1 MGNSVVYLWGVCL
14 CFSPIVMKRRKLVSV
29 LFSVLYLMN
38 SGTLWAQSHPFDQY
52 PTPVEANLWTE
63 YTPAMTT
70 FKLWSPVAEEVV
82 LKLYD
87 KGNGGAAREKLE
99 MQKGEKGLWLLSVKK
114 DLQGVYYTFH
124 VKVGG
129 HWLDETPGIYA
140 TAVGANGQRAMV
152 LDLASTNPKGWEND
166 KGPSVKTLNEVVLWE
181 AHVRDLTTHPS
192 SGSTQPGKFL
202 GLVET
207 GTKTKEGLAT
217 GIDHIKDLGVTHI
230 HLLPAF
236 DHRSIDETALDK
248 PQFNWGYDPQNY
260 NVPEGSYS
268 SDPYRAEVRIKE
280 FKQMVKGFHD
290 QGLGVVLDVVY
301 NHTGLTK
308 GSNFNLEFPDYYYR
322 QTPDGKYS
330 DASACGNETASERA
344 MMRKFIIESCKF
356 WASEY
361 HLDGFRFDLMA
372 IHDLETMNQLSAE
385 LKKINPSII
394 LYGEGW
400 TAGSSPLPDHA
411 KALKANTHQLAHFAA
426 FSDDLRD
433 AVKGSVFD
441 EKSRGFVSGAKDTEE
456 SIKFGV
462 VGSVPHPQV
471 DLQKVN
477 YSKAF
482 WAREPWQALSYVS
495 CHDNLTLFDKLKVS
509 HPKASPEQLRKM
521 HLLAS
526 AIVLT
531 SQGTAFLHAGEE
543 LLRTKNGE
551 HNSYNLPDAVNQ
563 INWNWK
569 VAHLQVFTYYKN
581 LIALRKAH
589 PAFRM
594 PTTELVNKHLE
605 FKTTFPGLVGY
616 QLKNH
621 AYGDAWKNILVYY
634 NGRETSAEIRVN
646 GEWTVAAE
654 GETITP
660 QAGRKVKEK
669 VTVPPVSMFIL
680 YQE

>member
-1 MGNSVVYLWGVCL
+1 
-14 CFSPIVMKRRKLVSV
+14 
-29 LFSVLYLMN
+29 MN